1 MFGAST
7 EERNTIFVVIIFG
20 FRAFNNQKNFSTI
33 PLAFF
38 KAHVS
43 VGQLISR
50 LGSVR
55 CLNWVHSCVCDWL
68 GLADRSYTQK
78 GSILGLMLCSHYH
91 EILNNFFNR
100 GIRILILHWVPQ
112 ITWPILDSNS
122 NSHSYSNIDHCY
134 L

>member
-7 EERNTIFVVIIFG
+7 EERNTIFVAIIFG

-43 VGQLISR
+43 VGQLSSR

-68 GLADRSYTQK
+68 GLAD
-78 GSILGLMLCSHYH
+78 LGWAWL
-91 EILNNFFNR
+91 
-100 GIRILILHWVPQ
+100 GKLIFLLQ
-112 ITWPILDSNS
+112 QA
-122 NSHSYSNIDHCY
+122 
-134 L
+134 